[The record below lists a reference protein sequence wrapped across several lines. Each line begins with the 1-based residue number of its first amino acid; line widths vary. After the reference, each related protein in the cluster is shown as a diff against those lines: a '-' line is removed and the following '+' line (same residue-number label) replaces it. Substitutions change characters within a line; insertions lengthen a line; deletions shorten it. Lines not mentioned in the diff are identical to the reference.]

1 MCNVPAAR
9 PDSSA
14 KMAYVIRSQGDLD
27 GDGNINAFDIEPFLD
42 LLFGQNPDP
51 CNTCT
56 GDANADGDINAF
68 DIEPF
73 LNCLFP

>member
-27 GDGNINAFDIEPFLD
+27 GDGDINALDIEDFID
-42 LLFGQNPDP
+42 LLFNSGVP

-56 GDANADGDINAF
+56 GDVNADGTIDAL